1 MSQLLS
7 ENIYLQFYNK
17 ETFEAFRLRKGQDTA
32 RIFNLCRFLNV

>member
-17 ETFEAFRLRKGQDTA
+17 ETFEAFRLREGQESVVYS
-32 RIFNLCRFLNV
+32 ILCWFLNV